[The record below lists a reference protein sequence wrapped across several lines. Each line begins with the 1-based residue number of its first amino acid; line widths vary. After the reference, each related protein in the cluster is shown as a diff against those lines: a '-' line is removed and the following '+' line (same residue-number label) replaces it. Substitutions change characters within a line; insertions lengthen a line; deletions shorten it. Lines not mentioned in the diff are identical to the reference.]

1 MKKNILQR
9 GGLAMQINFEETGYV
24 LVPDLIDPQTLL
36 VLSKYYEYKIR
47 RGEIEKEK
55 TDGLNS
61 TSYNYYSDPF
71 GEVLLDVLK
80 SKIEEASGKELL
92 PTYSF
97 FRVYQEKEQLIP
109 HVDRE
114 SCEISVSIN
123 IAHKGENKL
132 WMQYQSN
139 EASSFLLPAGNAVV
153 YKGCEA
159 VHWRNPLKENDLVVQ
174 LMLHYVDKNGP
185 NSHFVLDQRNQIG
198 EPSCR

>member
-1 MKKNILQR
+1 
-9 GGLAMQINFEETGYV
+9 MQTNFEETGYV
-24 LVPDLIDPQTLL
+24 LVSDLIDSQTLL

-47 RGEIEKEK
+47 RGEIKSEK
-55 TDGLNS
+55 TDSLNS

-123 IAHKGENKL
+123 IAHEGKNKL

-139 EASSFLLPAGNAVV
+139 DASGFLLPAGSAVV

-185 NSHFVLDQRNQIG
+185 NAHFVLDQRNQIG